1 MSDLTERYVLA
12 TLRSIPERQR
22 ADIEKELRASID
34 DAVEARLESGDVADV
49 AEKEVLTELGDPDR
63 LAAGYSGRPAY
74 LIGPEHFF
82 VYKRLLT
89 VLLVTVVPIV
99 AVVMAV
105 IQALSGAGVGEVF
118 ADTFGLVFNL
128 VVHMVFWTTLVFYL
142 IERSDNA
149 DIGEVWSPD
158 QLPAAPSGGQIS
170 LSDTIASV
178 VVLVLMITG
187 LLVLRGSSPVV
198 DADGAT
204 VALFNTDMWSFW
216 IPFFVVVLGVQVV
229 FEVIKYR
236 RGRWTWGLAS
246 VNLAL
251 NALFAIPAV
260 WLLASGQ
267 LLNPEFF
274 ETLGIDVVNA
284 DRTGVIAGIV
294 IGLICLYDSVE
305 GFVKARR

>member
-34 DAVEARLESGDVADV
+34 DAVEARLESGLGAEVV
-49 AEKEVLTELGDPDR
+49 EKEVLTELGDPDR
-63 LAAGYSGRPAY
+63 LAAGYAGRPAY

-89 VLLVTVVPIV
+89 VLLVTVVPSV

-118 ADTFGLVFNL
+118 AETFGLIFNL

-142 IERSDNA
+142 IDRSDKT
-149 DIGEVWSPD
+149 DIGDVWSLD
-158 QLPAAPSGGQIS
+158 QLPPAPSGSQIQ

-178 VVLVLMITG
+178 VILVLMITG
-187 LLVLRGSSPVV
+187 LLVLGGSSPVV

-216 IPFFVVVLGVQVV
+216 IPFLVVVLAVQVV

-260 WLLASGQ
+260 WLLASGE

-284 DRTGVIAGIV
+284 DSTGVITAVV
-294 IGLICLYDSVE
+294 IALICLYDSVE